1 MTTNELRRL
10 LQAATPGPYQSDGC
24 NVKAGRTPVAMR
36 AIASTEDDVEAQSR
50 ATMDMIAAAVNVLPA
65 LLAVVEAAHD
75 WRNAYESNDPSNDV
89 FEAMN
94 AALDNLREVRL

>member
-36 AIASTEDDVEAQSR
+36 SLASTEEA
-50 ATMDMIAAAVNVLPA
+50 
-65 LLAVVEAAHD
+65 E
-75 WRNAYESNDPSNDV
+75 
-89 FEAMN
+89 
-94 AALDNLREVRL
+94 EV